1 MAAGVQVK
9 GPTMI
14 CGYRI
19 YRETGGGEWSC
30 VANTSESPGPLGVEY
45 EVQFHGNVREVGRG
59 GTGVFTTRPPL
70 SIESPAVKLA
80 HVVLLGGNNA
90 AGTIE
95 VVRDR
100 PARVLRYATA
110 FDETPC
116 RRAYIVTMRGSTVLA
131 RRTVSFRDLESI
143 FDNRPTSLSASL
155 TEYEFPKIG
164 TCYNCSQSGSFI
176 YRSDRVDSQ
185 TQTDASVHRADKAT
199 QTVAEPGTSDA
210 TGQEKP
216 GQEKT
221 KKIKEEKKTPQLLTI
236 RNFLLGAIFLTL
248 AANLKWPRPPI

>member
-199 QTVAEPGTSDA
+199 QTVAEP
-210 TGQEKP
+210 
-216 GQEKT
+216 
-221 KKIKEEKKTPQLLTI
+221 
-236 RNFLLGAIFLTL
+236 
-248 AANLKWPRPPI
+248 